1 MRNTQFAALACLI
14 SGLLVATS
22 GFAQDL
28 PTAREGQKLL
38 ASVAKNTTE
47 VRILRPDLVPEIYQT
62 ALTQAAGLQK
72 FFEALAISPTEG
84 MLGKSG
90 IHAIN
95 FHSAAD
101 AHKAA
106 IAGCNKKK
114 LKASKSCVVVAEFLP
129 KGYSPS
135 ATFSLSHNATVEFT
149 AKYKRSGKS
158 KAFAISHSTGN
169 WGQAV
174 KAGSTAAA
182 QAAALVDCNAK
193 TGGNGDCIVVSAD

>member
-1 MRNTQFAALACLI
+1 MRFGAIACVL
-14 SGLLVATS
+14 SLLLVGAT
-22 GFAQDL
+22 GYAQEL
-28 PTAREGQKLL
+28 PTARQGQKLL
-38 ASVAKNTTE
+38 SSVDKNTTE
-47 VRILRPDLVPEIYQT
+47 IRILRPDLVPEVYQT
-62 ALTQAAGLQK
+62 ALAQAAGLQRY
-72 FFEALAISPTEG
+72 FEALAISPTEG

-101 AHKAA
+101 AHQAA

-129 KGYSPS
+129 KGYVSP
-135 ATFSLSHNATVEFT
+135 AAFGLSHNATVEFT
-149 AKYKRSGKS
+149 TKYKRLGKS

-174 KAGSTAAA
+174 KAASPGEA
-182 QAAALVDCNAK
+182 QAAALADCNAK
-193 TGGNGDCIVVSAD
+193 PGGNGDCVVISAD